1 MKFVKQNLVPLICG
15 VVVLLFIGAMFWPL
29 GSWQS
34 ELQAKMGERYGQ
46 VAQAKN
52 LITTVTI
59 PGGVTLNN
67 ATYEQNVINAGVKSV
82 DDMHKQNTDLIASA
96 AEQNRQGRILM
107 SGNTEVPELGKTPE
121 PNYLP
126 VMTSGFLANPQRFK
140 TQYNAM
146 FRSWNFQ
153 LVGKDIAAVPPSAT
167 DITNA
172 YTAEQQ
178 AKAKPLNG
186 NPLFTGGGQSGAPD
200 AAETLSYERN
210 ALSRRAGEIHMYVDP
225 IALQRRDWWSTSAPP
240 NESQIFEA
248 LVDSWFQQDVV
259 GAITEINK
267 GSANVGTSPIKRL
280 EFIRVGVTGPG
291 TQGSAPTGGPLFF
304 AANSSSAAP
313 GAVPAPAGPDYSRT
327 MTGRTDND
335 QYDTVLMDII
345 VDLDPAYQNK
355 FIDALYR
362 KNNGY
367 TVLNIRT
374 TTVDP
379 FDAAS
384 TGYLYGNTQVV
395 HLDILVEGLLFRS
408 WTLPIMPN
416 AYRAMLGLP
425 PYTPPG
431 APGT

>member
-29 GSWQS
+29 GSWQQT
-34 ELQAKMGERYGQ
+34 LQDQMKDRYVQ
-46 VAQAKN
+46 VAQAKS

-67 ATYEQNVINAGVKSV
+67 ATYEQNVIDAGVKSV
-82 DDMHKQNTDLIASA
+82 DAMHKQNADLIASA
-96 AEQNRQGRILM
+96 AEQNHKGRILM
-107 SGNTEVPELGKTPE
+107 NGNTEVPLLGNTPE

-126 VMTSGFLANPQRFK
+126 IMTSGFLANPQRFK
-140 TQYNAM
+140 TQYNNM
-146 FRSWNFQ
+146 FRYWNLQ
-153 LVGKDIAAVPPSAT
+153 LVGKDIAAVPPSST

-186 NPLFTGGGQSGAPD
+186 NPLFAGGTQSTAPD
-200 AAETLSYERN
+200 AAETLAYERN
-210 ALSRRAGEIHMYVDP
+210 ALSRRAGEIHMYVDS

-259 GAITEINK
+259 GAITDINK
-267 GSANVGTSPIKRL
+267 GSVNVGTSPIKRL
-280 EFIRVGVTGPG
+280 EFIRVGVTGPS
-291 TQGSAPTGGPLFF
+291 TSGSAPTGGPLFF
-304 AANSSSAAP
+304 AANAAAAP
-313 GAVPAPAGPDYSRT
+313 PPGTPAPTGPDYSHT

-335 QYDTVLMDII
+335 QYDTVLMDIV
-345 VDLDPAYQNK
+345 VDMDPAYQNK

-384 TGYLYGNTQVV
+384 TGYLYGDTQVV

-416 AYRAMLGLP
+416 AYRTMLGLP
-425 PYTPPG
+425 PFTPP
-431 APGT
+431 T